1 MSLFSVNI
9 ANFQSHEKTRLLLH
23 PRINALVGDSDC
35 GKSAVMRAILW
46 CITNDPQGT
55 AHLSNWIKDKKGNI
69 KGECRVMLD
78 STGGAVVRE
87 RSNTYNGYHLDT
99 EDDGNPVE
107 CSRDFEALRT
117 DVPKEIVETLNIGA
131 VNIQQQMDPPFLI
144 SATPGEAARY
154 VNSLV
159 DLQVIDEA
167 LATVNGMQRDT
178 VSELKYAIGA
188 RDKCAE
194 KLSALEWVPQL
205 QELAT
210 DAARMEGDLRAL
222 EAKKQR
228 LRDELAQW
236 DTANRRN
243 GSLAVALDRIDGT
256 IESLDALSRRLDRA
270 ITASNR
276 LSQSFRE
283 YHAEKRN
290 AAGLDKL
297 RRAGSLLEEVFRAG
311 SELDHLEDML
321 KRYATDRADY
331 VAANRV
337 AAIDVGT
344 LDEILAK
351 LSRTRD
357 EIDRGNRIIEGNR
370 LREYMDLAKF
380 ARLDFGPIDGKLA
393 RLSRVSSAL
402 SGCRGTLED
411 LTSSLS
417 SYGNAEVEV
426 LKNTK
431 SLGSALIDLEGKVCP
446 CCGRPMHACEM

>member
-1 MSLFSVNI
+1 MSIFSVNI

-55 AHLSNWIKDKKGNI
+55 AHLSNWIKDDKGTV
-69 KGECRVMLD
+69 KGRCLVRLD
-78 STGGAVVRE
+78 SEGGVVTRE
-87 RSNTYNGYHLDT
+87 RSQAYNGYHLDT
-99 EDDGNPVE
+99 EDDGSPVE

-117 DVPKEIVETLNIGA
+117 DVPKEIAETLNIGA

-167 LATVNGMQRDT
+167 LATVNGMHRDT

-188 RDKCAE
+188 RDKCAD
-194 KLSALEWVPQL
+194 KLSALEWVQRL

-210 DAARMEGDLRAL
+210 DAAKMEGDLRVL
-222 EAKKQR
+222 ESKEQR
-228 LRDELAQW
+228 LRDELEQW
-236 DTANRRN
+236 ETANRRN
-243 GSLAVALDRIDGT
+243 GSLAAALDRIDGT
-256 IESLDALSRRLDRA
+256 LESLDDLSRRLDRA
-270 ITASNR
+270 IMTSNR
-276 LSQSFRE
+276 LGQSFRE

-297 RRAGSLLEEVFRAG
+297 RRAGSLLEEVSRTG
-311 SELDHLEDML
+311 SELDRLENML

-331 VAANRV
+331 VAARRV
-337 AAIDVGT
+337 AAIDVDT
-344 LDEILAK
+344 LDAILAK

-380 ARLDFGPIDGKLA
+380 AHLDFEPIDGKLV
-393 RLSRVSSAL
+393 RLSRVASAL
-402 SGCRGTLED
+402 SGCRGTLEA
-411 LTSSLS
+411 LTSGLS
-417 SYGNAEVEV
+417 GYEKAREA
-426 LKNTK
+426 LDNT
-431 SLGSALIDLEGKVCP
+431 SSALGSALVSLEGKVCP
-446 CCGRPMHACEM
+446 CCGRPMHTCEM